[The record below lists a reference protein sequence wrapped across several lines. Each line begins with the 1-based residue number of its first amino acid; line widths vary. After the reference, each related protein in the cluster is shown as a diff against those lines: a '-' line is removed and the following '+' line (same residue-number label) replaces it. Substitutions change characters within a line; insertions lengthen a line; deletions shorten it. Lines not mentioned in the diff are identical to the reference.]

1 MKYTIIKLGLH
12 DLQNTLLKAN
22 LLVIM
27 FPQISVSSLAR
38 HIKHSKVETSKI
50 NLQNKINSMS
60 GKDKREKKN
69 IKCTLFECQCI

>member
-1 MKYTIIKLGLH
+1 MNYTVLELGLNH
-12 DLQNTLLKAN
+12 LQKTLLKAN

-50 NLQNKINSMS
+50 NLQTKINSMS
-60 GKDKREKKN
+60 GKDNREKKCKMHF
-69 IKCTLFECQCI
+69 I

>member
-1 MKYTIIKLGLH
+1 MKYTVIKLGLH

-60 GKDKREKKN
+60 GKDKREKK
-69 IKCTLFECQCI
+69 I

>member
-1 MKYTIIKLGLH
+1 MYYTVNELGLNH
-12 DLQNTLLKAN
+12 PQDTLLKAN

-50 NLQNKINSMS
+50 NLQNRINSMS
-60 GKDKREKKN
+60 GKDNREKKCKMHF
-69 IKCTLFECQCI
+69 I